1 MNVLKQFDLSGKVA
15 IVTGGARGLGRQA
28 ALALAEAGADVA
40 ICGRSTDGTP
50 TSQEIE
56 AMGRRSFFAKVDVTR
71 SAEIEPFVD
80 EVIGRFGKIDILVNN
95 AGIGTRGQSL
105 ETVSDAEWHEFMDG
119 ILNCMFYMAKPVAR
133 HMIERQQAGDGE
145 GGAIINMTSI
155 NAFIISNI
163 APRYNVPY
171 CVAKAGVAHLTRGMA
186 TNWAPHKIRVNG
198 IAPGFIITE
207 MGSTLMKFPDI
218 MNRMLAGQPIGRFGQ
233 VEEIKGAVLFLASEA
248 SSYMTGGIVVLDGG
262 ATLW

>member
-15 IVTGGARGLGRQA
+15 VVTGGARGLGRQA

-50 TSQEIE
+50 TATEIE
-56 AMGRRSFFAKVDVTR
+56 AMGRRSFFAKVDVTK
-71 SAEIEPFVD
+71 SAEIEPFVE
-80 EVIGRFGKIDILVNN
+80 EVIGRLGKIDILVNN
-95 AGIGTRGQSL
+95 AAIGTRGQSL

-119 ILNCMFYMAKPVAR
+119 IMNCMFYVAKPIAR
-133 HMIERQQAGDGE
+133 HMIARGE
-145 GGAIINMTSI
+145 GGVIINMTSI

-171 CVAKAGVAHLTRGMA
+171 CVAKAGVAHMTHGMA

-198 IAPGFIITE
+198 IAPGFIPTE
-207 MGSTLMKFPDI
+207 ISSALLQNPDI
-218 MNRMLAGQPIGRFGQ
+218 MNRMLAGQPMGRFGQ
-233 VEEIKGAVLFLASEA
+233 LEEIKGAILFLASDA
-248 SSYMTGGIVVLDGG
+248 SSYMTGHNLVMDGG